1 MKAIVMAGGTP
12 SPDDPLYP
20 YTQGKPKALLDIAG
34 QPMLQWVLDAIDQA
48 HRIDEVLIFGT
59 DLQAYPWRLQ
69 KPARW
74 RPDRGSMVQ
83 NILAGLEEIGHHA
96 PQDAWVMLISGDVP
110 TVTGPILDWV
120 AAHAQHFP
128 TVDVIYHVVTREVME
143 RRFPGVRRTYLRL
156 RDVEVCGADVNL
168 VRVRVGQ
175 REDDLWERLYAA
187 RKSPLKQAALIG
199 WSTLIKILLR
209 RLTLAEAVAEVSQR
223 LNLPGIAAVAP
234 YAEIA
239 MDVDKPAHVDI
250 VRRDLAQR
258 HKGEA

>member
-12 SPDDPLYP
+12 TPDDPLYP

-34 QPMLQWVLDAIDQA
+34 QPMLQWVLDAINQA
-48 HRIDEVLIFGT
+48 HHIDEILIFGT
-59 DLQAYPWRLQ
+59 DAQAYPWRLQ
-69 KPARW
+69 KPVRW
-74 RPDRGSMVQ
+74 RPDKGSMVK
-83 NILAGLEEIGHHA
+83 NILSGLEEISYDT

-110 TVTGPILDWV
+110 TVTGHILDWV
-120 AAHAQHFP
+120 ATNAQHFP
-128 TVDVIYHVVTREVME
+128 TVDVIYHVVTRDIME
-143 RRFPGVRRTYLRL
+143 KRFPGVRRTYLRL

-175 REDDLWERLYAA
+175 RGDDLWERLYAA

-199 WSTLIKILLR
+199 WGTLLKILLR

-223 LNLPGIAAVAP
+223 LNLPGIAVLAP

-239 MDVDKPAHVDI
+239 MDVDKPEHVDI
-250 VRRDLAQR
+250 VRRELAQHR
-258 HKGEA
+258 EVET